1 MNDYELQELMT
12 RRQRAQGL
20 RQTETPEG
28 RMVGNIYVNAN
39 PLEYLA
45 AGLRRKAG
53 TAQDEAI
60 GGEINKLRTK
70 REGMD
75 ADAMAKFASA
85 LRGEPARDIQPL
97 TPNDDDGNPMQVVRK
112 EAVAP
117 DAMAGYGALMG
128 AHNPQLRQAGMQG
141 MVTNQQEAAKRAQ
154 ADALTTKYGQIL
166 SSGIAPQQAI
176 AMGVPSEFVKSYM
189 EAPNLGR
196 AKVQFKDVG
205 GQLIP
210 VTEYG
215 DTPQGVNAMPK
226 TGNPFSDM
234 LIRDASGNIVPNAP
248 LVGAKSNVA
257 RAGATIVDARNFNTQ
272 ESEQSKA
279 YGKQL
284 GEMRGSINQAGFDAP
299 GKLARLDR
307 MDQLLQGIDGGAAAP
322 ALADVA
328 SFAQSMGIKI
338 DPKLGNKQA
347 AEALAREMAGTLRQ
361 PGTGPMTDKDFE
373 NFLKQVP
380 SLSKTA
386 EGRAEITKTLRA
398 AIQRDMTASKFAR
411 NYAAQNKGVIDD
423 AFFDSMADFYAKNP
437 VVTPKMPAANSR
449 GQLFQNADAILN
461 RK

>member
-28 RMVGNIYVNAN
+28 RMVGNIYVNAH

-248 LVGAKSNVA
+248 LVSAKTSIAKAGAPSITNRIENKASENIAGQVGGLLKESSVAAEGAVRTIDAANRIVQAVDSGGVIAGPMANARITARQAAQLLGVGGASNAEVLANTRSAIRGLAEMTLQGRKQMSGQGAITESESKLAEKAMSGDISDLTPAEIRQLSLASA
-257 RAGATIVDARNFNTQ
+257 RAAQWTIQTHQ
-272 ESEQSKA
+272 K
-279 YGKQL
+279 
-284 GEMRGSINQAGFDAP
+284 
-299 GKLARLDR
+299 R
-307 MDQLLQGIDGGAAAP
+307 ME
-322 ALADVA
+322 
-328 SFAQSMGIKI
+328 
-338 DPKLGNKQA
+338 A
-347 AEALAREMAGTLRQ
+347 AESL
-361 PGTGPMTDKDFE
+361 PGT
-373 NFLKQVP
+373 
-380 SLSKTA
+380 
-386 EGRAEITKTLRA
+386 
-398 AIQRDMTASKFAR
+398 
-411 NYAAQNKGVIDD
+411 KGLTP
-423 AFFDSMADFYAKNP
+423 FFS
-437 VVTPKMPAANSR
+437 TPAMPGMPDGFR
-449 GQLFQNADAILN
+449 VLP
-461 RK
+461 